1 MFNLIFFGVP
11 LIFVVLFLVTLARY
25 RYAKKK
31 NEEFP
36 GTVSEGELKS
46 CKVTM
51 ILAGIGAG
59 IIIAIELG
67 FIILFATAVSLM

>member
-11 LIFVVLFLVTLARY
+11 LIFVAPFLVTLYRY
-25 RYAKKK
+25 RRVRKE

-36 GTVSEGELKS
+36 GTVLEGELKS

-51 ILAGIGAG
+51 ILAAIGAG

-67 FIILFATAVSLM
+67 FIILLTTAVSLM